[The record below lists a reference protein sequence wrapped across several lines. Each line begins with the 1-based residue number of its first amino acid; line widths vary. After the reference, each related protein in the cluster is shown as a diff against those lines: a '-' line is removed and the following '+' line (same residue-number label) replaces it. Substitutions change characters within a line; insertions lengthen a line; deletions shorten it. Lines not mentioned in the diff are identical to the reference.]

1 MLLLEADQMMHEG
14 LDEDDL
20 QELEDFERHADAI
33 VKFGAGA
40 GHKTVIDNSLLG
52 WQSFESSKGF
62 QEVAKKFHTVSNT
75 SEATRDQI
83 LQK

>member
-1 MLLLEADQMMHEG
+1 MMHEG

-40 GHKTVIDNSLLG
+40 GHKTVIDNSL
-52 WQSFESSKGF
+52 
-62 QEVAKKFHTVSNT
+62 
-75 SEATRDQI
+75 
-83 LQK
+83 